1 MSPARIRAR
10 IGRPENARSVP
21 VGTMPPG
28 LPLRRE
34 RSYAGSGKKTE
45 AAASP
50 KQTVRASR
58 NRDARCR
65 QTRPNNCPSDEMPIG
80 QSSESGK
87 TAWNPVSGHTPELA
101 LFQDGN
107 RRCAFCEADG
117 NGRPERS
124 AKCRTN
130 GSDNRPER
138 PELILS
144 GKSAK
149 FVFTLSVAAIAFRRA
164 GPKTIDMYI
173 AIAGNIGSG
182 KTSLTGIRGRAPKPI
197 SRRAT
202 IPISAISTTI

>member
-1 MSPARIRAR
+1 
-10 IGRPENARSVP
+10 
-21 VGTMPPG
+21 
-28 LPLRRE
+28 
-34 RSYAGSGKKTE
+34 
-45 AAASP
+45 
-50 KQTVRASR
+50 
-58 NRDARCR
+58 
-65 QTRPNNCPSDEMPIG
+65 MPIG

-182 KTSLTGIRGRAPKPI
+182 KTSLTGILSQRTGAKAYFEESDNPYI
-197 SRRAT
+197 GDF
-202 IPISAISTTI
+202 